1 MSAAIAEF
9 LPRNEKHFAPGH
21 RPDAHRIASDQEALM
36 IARDLAQNFAL
47 EAAERDRKRILPGPE
62 LDAFSGRG
70 LWAISI
76 PESYGGAGVTHTT
89 IVEVF
94 RTIAEADP
102 SIAQIAHNHFCVI
115 DAIRLDGSEEQRRH
129 YFEEVLKG
137 KRFGNA
143 FSEAGTKN
151 VMDFQ
156 TKIEPDGSDYVVN
169 GKKFYS
175 TGALFADYIP
185 TAAVNAQKNGV
196 LVIIPRETIGLT
208 VVDDWSGFGQRIT
221 ASGSVVLENVR
232 VKSNWIVPA
241 YQAFDRPTLTGP
253 LSQII
258 QAAIDSRNSAL
269 CS

>member
-1 MSAAIAEF
+1 MSHA
-9 LPRNEKHFAPGH
+9 
-21 RPDAHRIASDQEALM
+21 
-36 IARDLAQNFAL
+36 
-47 EAAERDRKRILPGPE
+47 
-62 LDAFSGRG
+62 
-70 LWAISI
+70 
-76 PESYGGAGVTHTT
+76 T

-115 DAIRLDGSEEQRRH
+115 DAIRLDGSEKQRTH

-156 TKIEPDGSDYVVN
+156 TKIEPEGADFVVN

-185 TAAVNAQKNGV
+185 TAAVNDQKNGL
-196 LVIIPRETIGLT
+196 LVIIPRQTPGLT
-208 VVDDWSGFGQRIT
+208 VIDDWSGFGQRIT

-232 VKSNWIVPA
+232 VKSDWIVPA
-241 YQAFDRPTLTGP
+241 CVLPFSIKREHLDEERISLPGM
-253 LSQII
+253 
-258 QAAIDSRNSAL
+258 RNASSSPHL
-269 CS
+269 RKQF